1 MSLLQGILKKFIIG
15 CMLSLFLLPIVNC
28 RAEASVTMNIVDS
41 EVREVLTSLASIGGV
56 NIVADDSVNGKITVQ
71 LAGVSFQEA
80 LDIITKTKGLQYQTI
95 GNTIIVGTK
104 NNMSAGF
111 GQLHVFHLKFANPD
125 DVVNA
130 ASLALGYSDSGIDK
144 SSKTTSD
151 NVSAN
156 ANENKKDSNKSKD
169 DKSESKTSTV
179 IKSGNKIVNNLTIDE
194 ATNSLL
200 FYGTASEAQK
210 VRAVLDQID
219 IPYEQVSLEAQVMS
233 INKTDSKNLGIEW
246 EWSKAPQYYE
256 EYTPEKINIDATTGK
271 ITSIEPAEITKRASS
286 FNKGTTGG
294 IISFGRSPDGLPYE
308 FYYAAKINALINNG
322 KANILSKPKITT
334 INGKEA
340 TINIGGEVP
349 IPTLTVSDNTT
360 TTTYEYKETGIILK
374 YTPRVNDDGYIT
386 AKIHTEVSTPT
397 YDADAKA
404 YRFNKRSA
412 DTQVR
417 LKDGETMVIGGL
429 IGSDESKV
437 MSKIPFLGDLP
448 ILGRFFSNVNNSK
461 NESEVIIFVTA
472 RIVK

>member
-130 ASLALGYSDSGIDK
+130 AKLALGLGGSTE
-144 SSKTTSD
+144 SSSTENSTQTTTTS
-151 NVSAN
+151 NTNNTNSTT
-156 ANENKKDSNKSKD
+156 SNND
-169 DKSESKTSTV
+169 GTTTAE
-179 IKSGNKIVNNLTIDE
+179 ISGNLTVDK

-210 VRAVLDQID
+210 IRAVLDQID

-246 EWSKAPQYYE
+246 EWSKAPQSYE
-256 EYTPEKINIDATTGK
+256 EYTPEKITIDATTGR
-271 ITSIEPAEITKRASS
+271 ITSSEPAEITRASS

-437 MSKIPFLGDLP
+437 MSKIPFLRDLP

>member
-130 ASLALGYSDSGIDK
+130 AKLALGLGGSTE
-144 SSKTTSD
+144 SSSTENSAQTTTTS
-151 NVSAN
+151 NTNNTNSTT
-156 ANENKKDSNKSKD
+156 SNND
-169 DKSESKTSTV
+169 GTTTAE
-179 IKSGNKIVNNLTIDE
+179 ISGNLTVDK

-210 VRAVLDQID
+210 IRVVLDQID

-256 EYTPEKINIDATTGK
+256 KYTPEKINIDATTGK
-271 ITSIEPAEITKRASS
+271 TTSIEPAEITKRASS
-286 FNKGTTGG
+286 FNEGTTGG

-349 IPTLTVSDNTT
+349 IPTITVSNNTT

>member
-15 CMLSLFLLPIVNC
+15 CILSLFLLPIVNC

-130 ASLALGYSDSGIDK
+130 AKLALGLGGSTE
-144 SSKTTSD
+144 SSSTENSTQTTTTS
-151 NVSAN
+151 NTNNTNSTT
-156 ANENKKDSNKSKD
+156 SNND
-169 DKSESKTSTV
+169 GTTTAE
-179 IKSGNKIVNNLTIDE
+179 ISGNLTVDK

-210 VRAVLDQID
+210 IRVVLDQID

-246 EWSKAPQYYE
+246 EWSKAPQSYE
-256 EYTPEKINIDATTGK
+256 EYTPEKITIDATTGR
-271 ITSIEPAEITKRASS
+271 ITSIEPAEITRASS

>member
-130 ASLALGYSDSGIDK
+130 AKLALGLGGSTE
-144 SSKTTSD
+144 SSSTENSTQTTTTS
-151 NVSAN
+151 NTNNTNSTT
-156 ANENKKDSNKSKD
+156 SNND
-169 DKSESKTSTV
+169 GTTTAE
-179 IKSGNKIVNNLTIDE
+179 ISGNLTVDK

-246 EWSKAPQYYE
+246 EWSKAPQSYE
-256 EYTPEKINIDATTGK
+256 EYTPEKITIDAATGR
-271 ITSIEPAEITKRASS
+271 ITSTEPAEITRASS

-397 YDADAKA
+397 YDADTKA

>member
-130 ASLALGYSDSGIDK
+130 AKLALGLGGSTE
-144 SSKTTSD
+144 SSSTENSTQTTTTSNTNSTTSNNDGKTT
-151 NVSAN
+151 A
-156 ANENKKDSNKSKD
+156 E
-169 DKSESKTSTV
+169 
-179 IKSGNKIVNNLTIDE
+179 ISGNLTVDK

-210 VRAVLDQID
+210 IRVVLDQID

-246 EWSKAPQYYE
+246 EWSKAPQSYE
-256 EYTPEKINIDATTGK
+256 EYTPEKITIDGTTGR
-271 ITSIEPAEITKRASS
+271 ITSIEPAEITRASS

>member
-130 ASLALGYSDSGIDK
+130 AKLALGLGGSTE
-144 SSKTTSD
+144 SSSTENSTQTTTTS
-151 NVSAN
+151 NTNNTNSTT
-156 ANENKKDSNKSKD
+156 SNND
-169 DKSESKTSTV
+169 GTTTAE
-179 IKSGNKIVNNLTIDE
+179 ISGNLTVDK

-210 VRAVLDQID
+210 IRVVLDQID

-256 EYTPEKINIDATTGK
+256 EYTAEKIT
-271 ITSIEPAEITKRASS
+271 RASS

>member
-1 MSLLQGILKKFIIG
+1 
-15 CMLSLFLLPIVNC
+15 MLSLFLLPIVNC

-130 ASLALGYSDSGIDK
+130 AKLALGLGGSTE
-144 SSKTTSD
+144 SSSTENSTQTTTTS
-151 NVSAN
+151 NTNNTNSTT
-156 ANENKKDSNKSKD
+156 SNND
-169 DKSESKTSTV
+169 GTTTAE
-179 IKSGNKIVNNLTIDE
+179 ISGNLTVDK

-210 VRAVLDQID
+210 IRVVLDQID

-246 EWSKAPQYYE
+246 EWSKAPQSYE
-256 EYTPEKINIDATTGK
+256 EYTPEKITIDATTGR
-271 ITSIEPAEITKRASS
+271 ITSIEPAEITRASS

>member
-104 NNMSAGF
+104 NNMSARF

-130 ASLALGYSDSGIDK
+130 AKLALGLGGSTE
-144 SSKTTSD
+144 SSSTENSTQTTTTSNTNSTTSNNDGKTT
-151 NVSAN
+151 A
-156 ANENKKDSNKSKD
+156 E
-169 DKSESKTSTV
+169 
-179 IKSGNKIVNNLTIDE
+179 ISGNLTVDK

-246 EWSKAPQYYE
+246 EWSKAPQSYE
-256 EYTPEKINIDATTGK
+256 EYTPEKITIDATTGR
-271 ITSIEPAEITKRASS
+271 ITSIEPAEITRASS

-397 YDADAKA
+397 YDADTKA

>member
-130 ASLALGYSDSGIDK
+130 AKLALGLGGSTE
-144 SSKTTSD
+144 SSSTENSTQTTTTSNTNSTTSNNDGKTT
-151 NVSAN
+151 A
-156 ANENKKDSNKSKD
+156 E
-169 DKSESKTSTV
+169 
-179 IKSGNKIVNNLTIDE
+179 ISGNLTVDK

-256 EYTPEKINIDATTGK
+256 EYTPEKITIDATTGK
-271 ITSIEPAEITKRASS
+271 ITSIEPAEITRASS

-397 YDADAKA
+397 YDADTKA

>member
-95 GNTIIVGTK
+95 GNTIIVGNK

-130 ASLALGYSDSGIDK
+130 AKLALGLGGSTE
-144 SSKTTSD
+144 SSSTENSTQTTTTS
-151 NVSAN
+151 NTNSTT
-156 ANENKKDSNKSKD
+156 SNND
-169 DKSESKTSTV
+169 GTTTAE
-179 IKSGNKIVNNLTIDE
+179 ISGNLTVDK

-210 VRAVLDQID
+210 IRAVLDQID

-246 EWSKAPQYYE
+246 EWSKAPQSYE
-256 EYTPEKINIDATTGK
+256 EYTPEKITIDAATGR
-271 ITSIEPAEITKRASS
+271 ITSTEPAEITRASS

>member
-130 ASLALGYSDSGIDK
+130 AKLALGLGGSTE
-144 SSKTTSD
+144 SSSTENSTQTTTTSNTNSTTSNNDGKTT
-151 NVSAN
+151 A
-156 ANENKKDSNKSKD
+156 E
-169 DKSESKTSTV
+169 
-179 IKSGNKIVNNLTIDE
+179 ISGNLTVDK

-256 EYTPEKINIDATTGK
+256 EYTPEKITIDATTGK
-271 ITSIEPAEITKRASS
+271 TTSIKPAEITKRASS

>member
-130 ASLALGYSDSGIDK
+130 AKLALGLGGSTE
-144 SSKTTSD
+144 SSSTENSTQTTTTS
-151 NVSAN
+151 NTNSTT
-156 ANENKKDSNKSKD
+156 SNND
-169 DKSESKTSTV
+169 GTTTAE
-179 IKSGNKIVNNLTIDE
+179 ISGNLTVDK

-210 VRAVLDQID
+210 IRVVLDQID

-246 EWSKAPQYYE
+246 EWSKAPQSYE
-256 EYTPEKINIDATTGK
+256 EYTPEKITIDAATGR
-271 ITSIEPAEITKRASS
+271 ITSIEPAEITRASS

>member
-130 ASLALGYSDSGIDK
+130 AKLALGLGGSTE
-144 SSKTTSD
+144 SSSTENSTQTTTTS
-151 NVSAN
+151 NTNNTNSTT
-156 ANENKKDSNKSKD
+156 SNND
-169 DKSESKTSTV
+169 GTTTAE
-179 IKSGNKIVNNLTIDE
+179 ISGNLTVDK

-210 VRAVLDQID
+210 IRVVLDQID

-246 EWSKAPQYYE
+246 EWSKAPQSYE
-256 EYTPEKINIDATTGK
+256 EYTPEKITIDATTGK
-271 ITSIEPAEITKRASS
+271 TTSIKPAEITTRASS
-286 FNKGTTGG
+286 FNEGTTGG

>member
-130 ASLALGYSDSGIDK
+130 AKLALGLGGSTE
-144 SSKTTSD
+144 SSSTENSTQTTTTS
-151 NVSAN
+151 NTNNTNSTT
-156 ANENKKDSNKSKD
+156 SNND
-169 DKSESKTSTV
+169 GTTTAE
-179 IKSGNKIVNNLTIDE
+179 ISGNLTVDK

-210 VRAVLDQID
+210 IRVVLDQID

-256 EYTPEKINIDATTGK
+256 EYTPEKITIDAATGR
-271 ITSIEPAEITKRASS
+271 ITSTEPAEITRASS

>member
-130 ASLALGYSDSGIDK
+130 AKLALGLGGSTE
-144 SSKTTSD
+144 SSSTENSTQTTTTSNTNSTTSNNDGKTT
-151 NVSAN
+151 A
-156 ANENKKDSNKSKD
+156 E
-169 DKSESKTSTV
+169 
-179 IKSGNKIVNNLTIDE
+179 ISGNLTVDK

-256 EYTPEKINIDATTGK
+256 EYTPEKITIDAANGK
-271 ITSIEPAEITKRASS
+271 ITSTEPAEITRASS

-397 YDADAKA
+397 YDADTKA

>member
-130 ASLALGYSDSGIDK
+130 AKLALGLGGSTE
-144 SSKTTSD
+144 SSSTENSTQTTTTS
-151 NVSAN
+151 NTNNTNSTT
-156 ANENKKDSNKSKD
+156 SNND
-169 DKSESKTSTV
+169 GTTTAE
-179 IKSGNKIVNNLTIDE
+179 ISGNLTVDK

-210 VRAVLDQID
+210 IRVVLDQID

-246 EWSKAPQYYE
+246 EWSKAPQSYE
-256 EYTPEKINIDATTGK
+256 EYTPEKITIDATTGR
-271 ITSIEPAEITKRASS
+271 ITSIEPAEITRASS

>member
-1 MSLLQGILKKFIIG
+1 
-15 CMLSLFLLPIVNC
+15 MLSLFLLPIVNC

-130 ASLALGYSDSGIDK
+130 AKLALGLGGSTE
-144 SSKTTSD
+144 SSSTENSTQTTTTS
-151 NVSAN
+151 NTNNTNSTT
-156 ANENKKDSNKSKD
+156 SNND
-169 DKSESKTSTV
+169 GTTTAE
-179 IKSGNKIVNNLTIDE
+179 ISGNLTVDK

-210 VRAVLDQID
+210 IRVVLDQID

-246 EWSKAPQYYE
+246 EWSKAPQSYE
-256 EYTPEKINIDATTGK
+256 EYTPEKITIDATTGR
-271 ITSIEPAEITKRASS
+271 ITSSEPAEITRASS

-349 IPTLTVSDNTT
+349 IPTITVSDNTT

>member
-130 ASLALGYSDSGIDK
+130 AKLALGLGGSTE
-144 SSKTTSD
+144 SSSTENSTQTTTTS
-151 NVSAN
+151 NTNNTNSTT
-156 ANENKKDSNKSKD
+156 SNND
-169 DKSESKTSTV
+169 GTTTAE
-179 IKSGNKIVNNLTIDE
+179 ISGNLTVDK

-210 VRAVLDQID
+210 IRVVLDQID

-256 EYTPEKINIDATTGK
+256 EYTPEKITIDATTGK
-271 ITSIEPAEITKRASS
+271 TTSI
-286 FNKGTTGG
+286 
-294 IISFGRSPDGLPYE
+294 
-308 FYYAAKINALINNG
+308 
-322 KANILSKPKITT
+322 
-334 INGKEA
+334 
-340 TINIGGEVP
+340 
-349 IPTLTVSDNTT
+349 
-360 TTTYEYKETGIILK
+360 
-374 YTPRVNDDGYIT
+374 
-386 AKIHTEVSTPT
+386 
-397 YDADAKA
+397 
-404 YRFNKRSA
+404 
-412 DTQVR
+412 
-417 LKDGETMVIGGL
+417 
-429 IGSDESKV
+429 
-437 MSKIPFLGDLP
+437 
-448 ILGRFFSNVNNSK
+448 
-461 NESEVIIFVTA
+461 
-472 RIVK
+472 

>member
-130 ASLALGYSDSGIDK
+130 AKLALGLGGSTE
-144 SSKTTSD
+144 SSSTENSTQTTTTS
-151 NVSAN
+151 NTNSTT
-156 ANENKKDSNKSKD
+156 SNND
-169 DKSESKTSTV
+169 GTTTAE
-179 IKSGNKIVNNLTIDE
+179 ISGNLTVDK

-210 VRAVLDQID
+210 IRVVLDQID

-256 EYTPEKINIDATTGK
+256 KYTPEKIHIDATTGK
-271 ITSIEPAEITKRASS
+271 TTSIEPAAITKRASS
-286 FNKGTTGG
+286 FNEGTTGG

-437 MSKIPFLGDLP
+437 MSKIPLLGDLP

>member
-130 ASLALGYSDSGIDK
+130 AKLALGLGGSTE
-144 SSKTTSD
+144 SSSTENSTQTTTTSNTNSTTSNNDGKTT
-151 NVSAN
+151 A
-156 ANENKKDSNKSKD
+156 E
-169 DKSESKTSTV
+169 
-179 IKSGNKIVNNLTIDE
+179 ISGNLTVDK

>member
-28 RAEASVTMNIVDS
+28 RAEESVTMNIVDS

-130 ASLALGYSDSGIDK
+130 AKLALGLGGSTE
-144 SSKTTSD
+144 SSSTENSTQTTTTSNTNSTTSNNDGKTT
-151 NVSAN
+151 A
-156 ANENKKDSNKSKD
+156 E
-169 DKSESKTSTV
+169 
-179 IKSGNKIVNNLTIDE
+179 ISGNLTVDK

-246 EWSKAPQYYE
+246 EWSKAPQSYE
-256 EYTPEKINIDATTGK
+256 EYTPEKITIDGTSGK
-271 ITSIEPAEITKRASS
+271 ITSTEPAEITRASS

-397 YDADAKA
+397 YDADTKA

>member
-1 MSLLQGILKKFIIG
+1 MSLLQGIFKKFIIG

-130 ASLALGYSDSGIDK
+130 AKLALGLGGSTE
-144 SSKTTSD
+144 SSSTENSTQTTTTSNTNSTTSNNDGKTT
-151 NVSAN
+151 A
-156 ANENKKDSNKSKD
+156 E
-169 DKSESKTSTV
+169 
-179 IKSGNKIVNNLTIDE
+179 ISGNLTVDK

-256 EYTPEKINIDATTGK
+256 EYTPEKITIDATTGK
-271 ITSIEPAEITKRASS
+271 TTSIEPAEITKRASS

-397 YDADAKA
+397 YDADTKA

>member
-130 ASLALGYSDSGIDK
+130 AKLALGLGGSTESSSTENSTQTTTTSNSK
-144 SSKTTSD
+144 STTSNNDGKTT
-151 NVSAN
+151 A
-156 ANENKKDSNKSKD
+156 E
-169 DKSESKTSTV
+169 
-179 IKSGNKIVNNLTIDE
+179 ISGNLTVDK

-256 EYTPEKINIDATTGK
+256 EYTPEKITIDAATGR
-271 ITSIEPAEITKRASS
+271 ITSTEPAEITRASS

>member
-130 ASLALGYSDSGIDK
+130 AKLALGLGGSTE
-144 SSKTTSD
+144 SSSTENSTQTTTTS
-151 NVSAN
+151 NTNSTT
-156 ANENKKDSNKSKD
+156 SNND
-169 DKSESKTSTV
+169 GTTTAE
-179 IKSGNKIVNNLTIDE
+179 ISGNLTVDK

-210 VRAVLDQID
+210 IRVVLDQID

-256 EYTPEKINIDATTGK
+256 EYTPEKITIDATTGK
-271 ITSIEPAEITKRASS
+271 TTSIKPAEITKRASS

>member
-130 ASLALGYSDSGIDK
+130 AKLALGLGGSTE
-144 SSKTTSD
+144 SSSTENSTQTTTTS
-151 NVSAN
+151 NTNNTNSTT
-156 ANENKKDSNKSKD
+156 SNND
-169 DKSESKTSTV
+169 GTTTAE
-179 IKSGNKIVNNLTIDE
+179 ISGNLTVDK

-210 VRAVLDQID
+210 IRVVLDQID

-246 EWSKAPQYYE
+246 EWSKAPQSYE
-256 EYTPEKINIDATTGK
+256 EYTPEKITIDATTGK
-271 ITSIEPAEITKRASS
+271 ITSSEPAEITRASS

-349 IPTLTVSDNTT
+349 IPTLTVSDKTT

>member
-1 MSLLQGILKKFIIG
+1 
-15 CMLSLFLLPIVNC
+15 
-28 RAEASVTMNIVDS
+28 
-41 EVREVLTSLASIGGV
+41 
-56 NIVADDSVNGKITVQ
+56 
-71 LAGVSFQEA
+71 
-80 LDIITKTKGLQYQTI
+80 
-95 GNTIIVGTK
+95 
-104 NNMSAGF
+104 MSAGF

-130 ASLALGYSDSGIDK
+130 AKLALGLGGSTE
-144 SSKTTSD
+144 SSSTENSTQTTTTS
-151 NVSAN
+151 NTNNTNSTT
-156 ANENKKDSNKSKD
+156 SNND
-169 DKSESKTSTV
+169 GTTTAE
-179 IKSGNKIVNNLTIDE
+179 ISGNLTVDK

-210 VRAVLDQID
+210 IRVVLDQID

-246 EWSKAPQYYE
+246 EWSKAPQSYE
-256 EYTPEKINIDATTGK
+256 EYTPEKITIDATTGK
-271 ITSIEPAEITKRASS
+271 ITSSEPAEITRASS

>member
-130 ASLALGYSDSGIDK
+130 AKLALGLGGSTE
-144 SSKTTSD
+144 SSSTENSTQTTTTS
-151 NVSAN
+151 NTNNTNSTT
-156 ANENKKDSNKSKD
+156 SNND
-169 DKSESKTSTV
+169 GTTTAE
-179 IKSGNKIVNNLTIDE
+179 ISGNLTVDK

-210 VRAVLDQID
+210 IRVVLDQID

-246 EWSKAPQYYE
+246 EWSKAPQSYE
-256 EYTPEKINIDATTGK
+256 EYTPEKITIDAATGK
-271 ITSIEPAEITKRASS
+271 ITSIEPAEITRASS

>member
-130 ASLALGYSDSGIDK
+130 AKLALGLGGSTE
-144 SSKTTSD
+144 SSSTENSTQTTTTS
-151 NVSAN
+151 NT
-156 ANENKKDSNKSKD
+156 SNTNNTNNTNNT
-169 DKSESKTSTV
+169 TSNNDGTTTAE
-179 IKSGNKIVNNLTIDE
+179 ISGNLTVDK

-210 VRAVLDQID
+210 IRVVLDQID

-246 EWSKAPQYYE
+246 EWSKAPQSYE
-256 EYTPEKINIDATTGK
+256 EYTAGK
-271 ITSIEPAEITKRASS
+271 ITRASS

-294 IISFGRSPDGLPYE
+294 IISFGRNPEGLPFE

-349 IPTLTVSDNTT
+349 IPTLTVSDKTT

>member
-130 ASLALGYSDSGIDK
+130 AKLALGLGGSTE
-144 SSKTTSD
+144 SSSTENSTQTTTTS
-151 NVSAN
+151 NTNSTT
-156 ANENKKDSNKSKD
+156 SNND
-169 DKSESKTSTV
+169 GTTTAE
-179 IKSGNKIVNNLTIDE
+179 ISGNLTVDK

-210 VRAVLDQID
+210 IRVVLDQID

-271 ITSIEPAEITKRASS
+271 TTSIKPAEITKRASS
-286 FNKGTTGG
+286 FNEGTTGG

>member
-130 ASLALGYSDSGIDK
+130 AKLALGLGGSTE
-144 SSKTTSD
+144 SSSTENSAQTTTTS
-151 NVSAN
+151 NTNSTT
-156 ANENKKDSNKSKD
+156 SNND
-169 DKSESKTSTV
+169 GTTTAE
-179 IKSGNKIVNNLTIDE
+179 ISGNLTVDK

-246 EWSKAPQYYE
+246 EWSKAPQSYE
-256 EYTPEKINIDATTGK
+256 EYTPEKITIDGATGQ
-271 ITSIEPAEITKRASS
+271 ITSIEPAEITRASS

>member
-130 ASLALGYSDSGIDK
+130 AKLALGLGGSTE
-144 SSKTTSD
+144 SSSTENSTQTTTTS
-151 NVSAN
+151 NTNSTT
-156 ANENKKDSNKSKD
+156 SNND
-169 DKSESKTSTV
+169 GTTTAE
-179 IKSGNKIVNNLTIDE
+179 ISGNLTVDK

-246 EWSKAPQYYE
+246 EWSKAPQSYE
-256 EYTPEKINIDATTGK
+256 EYTAEKIT
-271 ITSIEPAEITKRASS
+271 RASS

>member
-179 IKSGNKIVNNLTIDE
+179 VKSGNKIVNNLTIDE

-210 VRAVLDQID
+210 IRVVLDQID

-246 EWSKAPQYYE
+246 EWSKAPQSYE
-256 EYTPEKINIDATTGK
+256 EYTAGK
-271 ITSIEPAEITKRASS
+271 ITRASS

-294 IISFGRSPDGLPYE
+294 IISFGRNQEGLPYE

>member
-130 ASLALGYSDSGIDK
+130 AKLALGLGGSTE
-144 SSKTTSD
+144 SSSTENSTQTTTTS
-151 NVSAN
+151 NTNSTT
-156 ANENKKDSNKSKD
+156 SNND
-169 DKSESKTSTV
+169 GTTTAE
-179 IKSGNKIVNNLTIDE
+179 ISGNLTVDK

-246 EWSKAPQYYE
+246 EWSKAPQSYE
-256 EYTPEKINIDATTGK
+256 EYTPEKITIDAATGR
-271 ITSIEPAEITKRASS
+271 ITSTEPAEITRASS

-397 YDADAKA
+397 YDADTKA

>member
-130 ASLALGYSDSGIDK
+130 AKLALGLGGSTE
-144 SSKTTSD
+144 SSSTENSTQTTTTSNTNSTTSNNDGKTT
-151 NVSAN
+151 A
-156 ANENKKDSNKSKD
+156 E
-169 DKSESKTSTV
+169 
-179 IKSGNKIVNNLTIDE
+179 ISGNLTVDK

-246 EWSKAPQYYE
+246 EWSKAPQSYE
-256 EYTPEKINIDATTGK
+256 EYTPEKITIDAATGK
-271 ITSIEPAEITKRASS
+271 ITSIEPAEITRASS

-397 YDADAKA
+397 YDADAQA

>member
-1 MSLLQGILKKFIIG
+1 M
-15 CMLSLFLLPIVNC
+15 
-28 RAEASVTMNIVDS
+28 
-41 EVREVLTSLASIGGV
+41 
-56 NIVADDSVNGKITVQ
+56 
-71 LAGVSFQEA
+71 
-80 LDIITKTKGLQYQTI
+80 
-95 GNTIIVGTK
+95 
-104 NNMSAGF
+104 
-111 GQLHVFHLKFANPD
+111 
-125 DVVNA
+125 
-130 ASLALGYSDSGIDK
+130 
-144 SSKTTSD
+144 
-151 NVSAN
+151 
-156 ANENKKDSNKSKD
+156 
-169 DKSESKTSTV
+169 
-179 IKSGNKIVNNLTIDE
+179 
-194 ATNSLL
+194 
-200 FYGTASEAQK
+200 
-210 VRAVLDQID
+210 
-219 IPYEQVSLEAQVMS
+219 
-233 INKTDSKNLGIEW
+233 GIEW

-256 EYTPEKINIDATTGK
+256 KYTPEKINIDATTGK
-271 ITSIEPAEITKRASS
+271 TTSIKPAEITERASS
-286 FNKGTTGG
+286 FNEGTTGG

>member
-130 ASLALGYSDSGIDK
+130 AKLALGLGGSTE
-144 SSKTTSD
+144 SSSTENSTQTTTTS
-151 NVSAN
+151 NTNSTT
-156 ANENKKDSNKSKD
+156 SNND
-169 DKSESKTSTV
+169 GTTTAE
-179 IKSGNKIVNNLTIDE
+179 ISGNLTVDK

-210 VRAVLDQID
+210 IRVVLDQID

-246 EWSKAPQYYE
+246 EWSKAPQSYE
-256 EYTPEKINIDATTGK
+256 EYTPEKITIDAATGK
-271 ITSIEPAEITKRASS
+271 ITSTEPAEITRASS

>member
-130 ASLALGYSDSGIDK
+130 AKLALGLGGSTE
-144 SSKTTSD
+144 SSSTENSTQTTTTSNTNSTTSNNDGKTT
-151 NVSAN
+151 A
-156 ANENKKDSNKSKD
+156 E
-169 DKSESKTSTV
+169 
-179 IKSGNKIVNNLTIDE
+179 ISGNLTVDK

-246 EWSKAPQYYE
+246 EWSKAPQSYE
-256 EYTPEKINIDATTGK
+256 EYTPEKITIDAATGK
-271 ITSIEPAEITKRASS
+271 ITSTEPAEITRASS

-397 YDADAKA
+397 YDADTKA

>member
-130 ASLALGYSDSGIDK
+130 AKLALGLGGSTE
-144 SSKTTSD
+144 SSSTENSTQTTTTSNTNSTTSNNDGKTT
-151 NVSAN
+151 A
-156 ANENKKDSNKSKD
+156 E
-169 DKSESKTSTV
+169 
-179 IKSGNKIVNNLTIDE
+179 ISGNLTVDK

-246 EWSKAPQYYE
+246 EWSKAPQSYE
-256 EYTPEKINIDATTGK
+256 EYTPEKITIDGTSGK
-271 ITSIEPAEITKRASS
+271 ITSTEPAEITRASS

-397 YDADAKA
+397 YDADTKA

>member
-130 ASLALGYSDSGIDK
+130 AKLALGLGGSTE
-144 SSKTTSD
+144 SSSTENSTQTTTTS
-151 NVSAN
+151 NTNSTT
-156 ANENKKDSNKSKD
+156 SNND
-169 DKSESKTSTV
+169 GTTTAE
-179 IKSGNKIVNNLTIDE
+179 ISGNLTVDK

-246 EWSKAPQYYE
+246 EWSKAPQSYE
-256 EYTPEKINIDATTGK
+256 EYTPEKITIDGTSGK
-271 ITSIEPAEITKRASS
+271 ITSTEPAEITRASS

-397 YDADAKA
+397 YDADTKA